1 MVTLPLP
8 LPGPGV
14 SQRLPTDSSGR
25 RAVVSFMTHH
35 LGCPIPSPA
44 IMEKI
49 ATAFRR
55 AVRGFADTNR
65 PVVRCHT
72 GERKIDLMGRY
83 LTRAGSSAGE
93 PTSPAASAD
102 RSGRP
107 PIRLGRFKKALTGS
121 TGVPGSRSR
130 TGDRWRAGGR
140 CHRPTRCAVAP
151 GAPERGRP
159 ERHRRTAK
167 GSSRCG
173 RTCSSTSAPYCGVS
187 LPGAR
192 AATPR

>member
-121 TGVPGSRSR
+121 TGVRGSRSR

-140 CHRPTRCAVAP
+140 CHTPTQHGVVP
-151 GAPERGRP
+151 GAPGRGPP
-159 ERHRRTAK
+159 ERHQSTAR
-167 GSSRCG
+167 GGARCV
-173 RTCSSTSAPYCGVS
+173 RTCRPTSAPDCA
-187 LPGAR
+187 LALARAR
-192 AATPR
+192 AATNR